1 MALHREIDGAEP
13 VRPQPVESTRAH
25 RHAQSAWHLASGTLA
40 CPGCDAPVL
49 PSAGGMSPGDPIAC
63 GYCGAAGP
71 VRDFLSLAEPTRPM
85 RVAVRVLMP
94 SASTP
99 LPSIRGT

>member
-1 MALHREIDGAEP
+1 MTPRLVPVALHREIDGAEP

-49 PSAGGMSPGDPIAC
+49 PSPGGMSPRDPISC
-63 GYCGAAGP
+63 GFCRKVG
-71 VRDFLSLAEPTRPM
+71 VVSDFLSLAVPTRPT
-85 RVAVRVLMP
+85 RVAVRV
-94 SASTP
+94 
-99 LPSIRGT
+99 RGLALR